1 MKNHFKHNLIILLMC
16 LAYPISAM
24 AAQPVLRITQIK
36 VGKHTTA
43 ESYIDHYEDDLN
55 FYIYTSP
62 YKYYMPITVMMTII
76 NKSDNVLE
84 IIPEYRYYDAS
95 LTYIVDDYMYIDN
108 GANMT
113 GAYPLRINI
122 PPSEIYSFTMTFN
135 LGGEDDPCNSE
146 NYMFNIWRIIP
157 TLRVEMKLN
166 KPEGMT
172 IVSEPITWK
181 SIMVGGE

>member
-1 MKNHFKHNLIILLMC
+1 MKNHFKRNLIILLMC
-16 LAYPISAM
+16 FAYPISAM

-36 VGKHTTA
+36 IGKHTTA
-43 ESYIDHYEDDLN
+43 ESYIDHLGV
-55 FYIYTSP
+55 SRLSL
-62 YKYYMPITVMMTII
+62 YKYCVPITVMMTII

-84 IIPEYRYYDAS
+84 IVPELYYDDVS
-95 LTYIVDDYMYIDN
+95 LTYSIDDYMYIDN

-122 PPSEIYSFTMTFN
+122 PPSEIYSLAMTFN
-135 LGGEDDPCNSE
+135 LFESKVCNSE
-146 NYMFNIWRIIP
+146 NYMFNIWQIIP

-166 KPEGMT
+166 KPEGLT

>member
-1 MKNHFKHNLIILLMC
+1 MKNYFKRNLIILLMC
-16 LAYPISAM
+16 FAYPISAM

-43 ESYIDHYEDDLN
+43 ESYIDHYGDGLN
-55 FYIYTSP
+55 LQEYCI
-62 YKYYMPITVMMTII
+62 PITIMMTII
-76 NKSDNVLE
+76 NKSDNILE
-84 IIPEYRYYDAS
+84 IKPGFKYDDAS
-95 LTYIVDDYMYIDN
+95 LTYSIDDYTYTTYES
-108 GANMT
+108 ATMT

-135 LGGEDDPCNSE
+135 LNDEYDTFSSE

-157 TLRVEMKLN
+157 ILRVEMKLN